1 MSVTDT
7 LLPVPLN
14 IASPDCA
21 EEFLAGRPARCVTL
35 RHAASLAGLREVLGH
50 CLDDP
55 AQPVTLDLIGHS
67 TRGHRLL
74 RLGRTPIDMLD
85 PHVASFFAT
94 LARDQLLTRLHVTA
108 VRLLGCE
115 TAATDAG
122 QRTLRMLAHT
132 LRLPVFGT
140 TKPLLKSHSN
150 SAGFD
155 PAFAH
160 ILIEATALT
169 GTRQLRPAPDQPG
182 AAGAAAVV
190 EGPPASPAADASH
203 PAPRPAQQGE

>member
-1 MSVTDT
+1 LVTDT
-7 LLPVPLN
+7 VPPVPLN

-21 EEFLAGRPARCVTL
+21 ERFFAGRAPRCVTL
-35 RHAASLAGLREVLGH
+35 RHAASLAELREALDR

-55 AQPVTLDLIGHS
+55 AQPVTLDLIGHA

-74 RLGRTPIDMLD
+74 RLGQTPIDMLD
-85 PHVASFFAT
+85 PHVAGFFAT

-115 TAATDAG
+115 TAVTDAG
-122 QRTLRMLAHT
+122 QRTLRMLSQT

-169 GTRQLRPAPDQPG
+169 GTSKGQQQWTASARVVAPLTK
-182 AAGAAAVV
+182 
-190 EGPPASPAADASH
+190 
-203 PAPRPAQQGE
+203 

>member
-1 MSVTDT
+1 MSATDASR
-7 LLPVPLN
+7 PVPLN
-14 IASPDCA
+14 VASPDCA
-21 EEFLAGRPARCVTL
+21 EEFFAGAAVRCVTL
-35 RHAASLAGLREVLGH
+35 RHAASLAELREVLER

-55 AQPVTLDLIGHS
+55 ARTVTLDLIGHS

-85 PHVASFFAT
+85 PHVAGFFRA

-115 TAATDAG
+115 TAVTDAG
-122 QRTLRMLAHT
+122 QRTLRMLSHT

-140 TKPLLKSHSN
+140 CKPLLKSHSN

-155 PAFAH
+155 PTFAH
-160 ILIEATALT
+160 ILIEAAA
-169 GTRQLRPAPDQPG
+169 TRAGHG
-182 AAGAAAVV
+182 A
-190 EGPPASPAADASH
+190 GPVRSP
-203 PAPRPAQQGE
+203 

>member
-1 MSVTDT
+1 MATPSSRPTSVTDA
-7 LLPVPLN
+7 LPPGPLN

-21 EEFLAGRPARCVTL
+21 EKFFAGRAARCVTL
-35 RHAASLAGLREVLGH
+35 RHAASLAGLREVLEH

-74 RLGRTPIDMLD
+74 RLGQTPIDMLD
-85 PHVASFFAT
+85 PHVAGFFGT

-115 TAATDAG
+115 TAVTDAG
-122 QRTLRMLAHT
+122 QRTLRMLSQT

-140 TKPLLKSHSN
+140 IKPLLKSHSN

-169 GTRQLRPAPDQPG
+169 GAGRSVTPPTAEG
-182 AAGAAAVV
+182 AG
-190 EGPPASPAADASH
+190 
-203 PAPRPAQQGE
+203 

>member
-1 MSVTDT
+1 MSATDS
-7 LLPVPLN
+7 PPAVPLN
-14 IASPDCA
+14 VASPDCA
-21 EEFLAGRPARCVTL
+21 EEFFAGAIARCVTL
-35 RHAASLAGLREVLGH
+35 RRAASLAELREVLEH

-74 RLGRTPIDMLD
+74 RLGRTPINMLD
-85 PHVASFFAT
+85 PQVAGFFTT

-115 TAATDAG
+115 TAVTDAG
-122 QRTLRMLAHT
+122 QRTLRVLSHT
-132 LRLPVFGT
+132 LGLPVFGT
-140 TKPLLKSHSN
+140 RKPLFKTHSN

-160 ILIEATALT
+160 VLIEAAALT
-169 GTRQLRPAPDQPG
+169 GARQPKRAT
-182 AAGAAAVV
+182 
-190 EGPPASPAADASH
+190 
-203 PAPRPAQQGE
+203 

>member
-1 MSVTDT
+1 MSATDT
-7 LLPVPLN
+7 PQPVPLN
-14 IASPDCA
+14 VASPDCA
-21 EEFLAGRPARCVTL
+21 EEFFSGRAARCVTM
-35 RHAASLAGLREVLGH
+35 RHAASLADLRAVLER

-85 PHVASFFAT
+85 LHVAGFFRT
-94 LARDQLLTRLHVTA
+94 LAHDQLLTRLRVTA

-115 TAATDAG
+115 TAVTDAG
-122 QRTLRMLAHT
+122 QRTLRMLSQT

-140 TKPLLKSHSN
+140 TKPLFKTHSN

-155 PAFAH
+155 PAFTH
-160 ILIEATALT
+160 ILIEAAALT
-169 GTRQLRPAPDQPG
+169 
-182 AAGAAAVV
+182 
-190 EGPPASPAADASH
+190 
-203 PAPRPAQQGE
+203 

>member
-1 MSVTDT
+1 VTDAPPT
-7 LLPVPLN
+7 VPLS

-21 EEFLAGRPARCVTL
+21 EEFFAGLVSRCVMV
-35 RHAASLAGLREVLGH
+35 RHAASLAGLREVLDR
-50 CLDDP
+50 CLDGA

-74 RLGRTPIDMLD
+74 RLGATAIDMLD
-85 PHVASFFAT
+85 RHVAGFFHA
-94 LARDQLLTRLHVTA
+94 LAHDQLLTRLHVTA

-115 TAATDAG
+115 TAVTEAG
-122 QRTLRMLAHT
+122 QRTIRMLSHT
-132 LRLPVFGT
+132 LRIPVFGT

-150 SAGFD
+150 AAGFD

-169 GTRQLRPAPDQPG
+169 VSRP
-182 AAGAAAVV
+182 V
-190 EGPPASPAADASH
+190 
-203 PAPRPAQQGE
+203 

>member
-1 MSVTDT
+1 MTDA
-7 LLPVPLN
+7 LPPVPLN

-21 EEFLAGRPARCVTL
+21 EKFFAGRAARCVTL
-35 RHAASLAGLREVLGH
+35 RHAASLAGLREVLEH

-55 AQPVTLDLIGHS
+55 AQPVILDLIGHS

-74 RLGRTPIDMLD
+74 RLGQTPIDMLD
-85 PHVASFFAT
+85 PHVAGFFGT
-94 LARDQLLTRLHVTA
+94 LARNQLLTRLHVTA

-115 TAATDAG
+115 TAVTDAG
-122 QRTLRMLAHT
+122 QRTLRMLSQT
-132 LRLPVFGT
+132 LGLPVFGT
-140 TKPLLKSHSN
+140 IKPLLKSHSN

-169 GTRQLRPAPDQPG
+169 GVGRC
-182 AAGAAAVV
+182 
-190 EGPPASPAADASH
+190 ASP
-203 PAPRPAQQGE
+203 R

>member
-1 MSVTDT
+1 MSAIGTSR
-7 LLPVPLN
+7 PVPLN
-14 IASPDCA
+14 VASPDCA
-21 EEFLAGRPARCVTL
+21 ETFFAGAAARCVTL
-35 RHAASLAGLREVLGH
+35 QHAASLAELREVLER

-85 PHVASFFAT
+85 PQVAGFFRT
-94 LARDQLLTRLHVTA
+94 LAHDQLLTRLHVTA

-115 TAATDAG
+115 TAVTEAG
-122 QRTLRMLAHT
+122 QRTLRMLSHT
-132 LRLPVFGT
+132 LRLPVFGAR
-140 TKPLLKSHSN
+140 KPLLKSHSN

-160 ILIEATALT
+160 VLIEAAAL
-169 GTRQLRPAPDQPG
+169 PAPATVRG
-182 AAGAAAVV
+182 
-190 EGPPASPAADASH
+190 
-203 PAPRPAQQGE
+203 R

>member
-7 LLPVPLN
+7 VLAVPLN

-21 EEFLAGRPARCVTL
+21 EEFFAGRAARCVTL
-35 RHAASLAGLREVLGH
+35 RHAASLAELQDVLH
-50 CLDDP
+50 HRLDDP
-55 AQPVTLDLIGHS
+55 TQPVTLDLIGHS

-85 PHVASFFAT
+85 PRVADFFAT

-115 TAATDAG
+115 TAVTDAG
-122 QRTLRMLAHT
+122 QRTLRMLSHT

-140 TKPLLKSHSN
+140 TKPLLKTHSN

-155 PAFAH
+155 PAFAR
-160 ILIEATALT
+160 ILIEAAALT
-169 GTRQLRPAPDQPG
+169 STRQPKPAPAQPG
-182 AAGAAAVV
+182 AAGPATAV
-190 EGPPASPAADASH
+190 PQP
-203 PAPRPAQQGE
+203 

>member
-7 LLPVPLN
+7 VPPVPLN

-21 EEFLAGRPARCVTL
+21 EKFFAGRAVRCVTL
-35 RHAASLAGLREVLGH
+35 RHAASLPELRQVLDH

-55 AQPVTLDLIGHS
+55 AQPITVDLIGHA

-74 RLGRTPIDMLD
+74 RLGQTPIDMLD
-85 PHVASFFAT
+85 PHVAGFFAT
-94 LARDQLLTRLHVTA
+94 LARDQLLTRLQVTA

-115 TAATDAG
+115 TATTDAG

-132 LRLPVFGT
+132 LQLPVFGT

-160 ILIEATALT
+160 LLIEATALT
-169 GTRQLRPAPDQPG
+169 GTRRQ
-182 AAGAAAVV
+182 
-190 EGPPASPAADASH
+190 
-203 PAPRPAQQGE
+203 